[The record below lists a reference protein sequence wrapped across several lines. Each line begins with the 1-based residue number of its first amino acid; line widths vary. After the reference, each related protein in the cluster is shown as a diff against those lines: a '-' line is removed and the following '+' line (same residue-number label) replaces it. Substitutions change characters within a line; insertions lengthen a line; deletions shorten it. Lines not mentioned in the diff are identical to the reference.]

1 MQEVVM
7 YPLVEFPELVKH
19 YAPFFEE
26 VFSPEAFIEFKR
38 YVSGLIVSEN
48 KTVDGINRLFVTES
62 RNQSSLNRLLTE
74 SPFSLEELNRVRLSM
89 LASLPGTAIKPKGVL
104 GVDDTLLQHYGQDFE
119 KIAKLFDHVSQSYVW
134 AHDLVTIHYSDEE
147 TDYPVMFQLWEPME
161 MEKVETGLRSAGIAL
176 KASKERL
183 KETDPNKW
191 RSYVLGVWQRQQKK
205 HQELGELYDSKL
217 IMVEKMLT
225 QWVAEHPDAHL
236 PVTFD
241 SWFTQPDFCKFLDR
255 ELKLAYVGTLSG
267 KDPVTLKYGLLPLEK
282 FAERLKQEHLTAVAH
297 GREPIFHRILIPFK
311 GEQETY
317 FSYCRTHRIHNFGR
331 QCLVINYRQADL
343 SDNPTFYIS
352 NRLIWHAAGV
362 TRIRRHRWPVEV
374 YHEEGKAEG
383 LDQYQL
389 RDFQAIQRHVALVA
403 VVYSLLRAAQ
413 HDPVLRGR
421 LQRILHQDLE
431 GHPAAGR
438 RTAQAQSLWALAL
451 FINAGL
457 AQGHSLHR
465 ILDPLIQTMCRA

>member
-1 MQEVVM
+1 M

-19 YAPFFEE
+19 YAHFFEE
-26 VFSPEAFIEFKR
+26 VFSAEAFIEFER
-38 YVSGLIVSEN
+38 YVSGLVVSEN
-48 KTVDGINRLFVTES
+48 KTVEGINRLFVTES
-62 RNQSSLNRLLTE
+62 RNQSSLNRLLTA
-74 SPFSLEELNRVRLSM
+74 SPFSLEELNRARLSM
-89 LASLPGTAIKPKGVL
+89 LASLPGTQIKPKGVL
-104 GVDDTLLQHYGQDFE
+104 GLDDTLLIHYGQDFE
-119 KIAKLFDHVSQSYVW
+119 KIAQLFDHVSQSYVW

-147 TDYPVMFQLWEPME
+147 TDYPVQFQLWEPVE
-161 MEKVETGLRSAGIAL
+161 LEKVEAGLRAAGIAL
-176 KASKERL
+176 KASKEPW

-191 RSYVLGVWQRQQKK
+191 RGYVLGVWRRRQKQ
-205 HQELGELYDSKL
+205 HEELRDLYDSKL
-217 IMVEKMLT
+217 ILAEKMLA

-241 SWFTQPDFCKFLDR
+241 SWFTQPDFCKFLDQ

-267 KDPVTLKYGLLPLEK
+267 KDPVTLKTGLLPLEQ
-282 FAERLKQEHLTAVAH
+282 FAERLKQEHLAGLA
-297 GREPIFHRILIPFK
+297 GGDQPIFRQITIPFK

-317 FSYCRTHRIHNFGR
+317 YSYCRTHRLHKFGR
-331 QCLVINYRQADL
+331 QCLVINHRRADL

-352 NRLIWHAAGV
+352 NRLIWHAAGI

-389 RDFQAIQRHVALVA
+389 RGFSAIQRHVALVA

-413 HDPVLRGR
+413 HDPVLREK
-421 LQRILHQDLE
+421 LQRILHEKLE

-438 RTAQAQSLWALAL
+438 RAAQAQSLWCLGL
-451 FINAGL
+451 LISAGL
-457 AQGHSLHR
+457 TQGQSLRQIMEPLLR
-465 ILDPLIQTMCRA
+465 IMCRV